1 MNSKTSPHFL
11 NLPNFVTLLRIGLI
25 PLFLLMIFKRKAFL
39 ALLIFLLAGMTD
51 LLDGFLA
58 RLFKKKTKIG
68 AFLDP
73 AADKLLMTASYIAL
87 SIPSLNSLNLIP
99 LWLTATVIGRDL
111 VIVFGALVVNRM
123 TGHTTFLP
131 TILGKINTVC
141 QVSTLFLVL
150 LHNYLQVSPL
160 YLKWVFCLTFVLA
173 FLSGIN
179 YIIIGFNLLSSPQR
193 G

>member
-1 MNSKTSPHFL
+1 MDSKTNNTLF
-11 NLPNFVTLLRIGLI
+11 NLPNSITLLRIGLI
-25 PLFLLMIFKRKAFL
+25 PVFLLMVFKGKAFL
-39 ALLIFLLAGMTD
+39 ALLIFLLAGVTD
-51 LLDGFLA
+51 VLDGFFA

-73 AADKLLMTASYIAL
+73 AADKLLMTASYIVL
-87 SIPSLNSLNLIP
+87 SIPSLNSPNLIP

-111 VIVFGALVVNRM
+111 LIVFGALVINRV

-131 TILGKINTVC
+131 CLLGKISTVC

-150 LHNYLQVSPL
+150 LYNYLQISPL
-160 YLKWVFCLTFVLA
+160 YLNWFFYLTLIFTL
-173 FLSGIN
+173 LSAIN
-179 YIIIGFNLLSSPQR
+179 YIIIGLSLISSPQR

>member
-99 LWLTATVIGRDL
+99 FWLTATVIGRDL